1 MEAEVSMSDSI
12 PATTS
17 SADATIPAAPLA
29 HTAAEC
35 PQCFTEMQGDGAW
48 WRARPAGSRLV
59 GLVVSRAG
67 LPSVVQQRDDLTRF
81 GVPIEGFRHP
91 APETLE
97 DWAARLDRFFG
108 TLTRGDVLVVT
119 TVEALGVS
127 RADASRAVSD
137 LRQRGVMVKVL
148 AHGDR
153 HLHTVTVAPPA

>member
-1 MEAEVSMSDSI
+1 MSDPI
-12 PATTS
+12 PTPTS
-17 SADATIPAAPLA
+17 SADATSAAVPVA
-29 HTAAEC
+29 HTAADC

-67 LPSVVQQRDDLTRF
+67 LPSVVQQREDLTRF

-119 TVEALGVS
+119 TLEALGVS
-127 RADASRAVSD
+127 RADASRAVAE
-137 LRQRGVMVKVL
+137 LRQRGVIVKVL

-153 HLHTVTVAPPA
+153 HLHTATVAPPA

>member
-1 MEAEVSMSDSI
+1 MEAEVPMSEPI
-12 PATTS
+12 PTTASTDAVSAT
-17 SADATIPAAPLA
+17 APVA
-29 HTAAEC
+29 HTAADC
-35 PQCFTEMQGDGAW
+35 PQCFTEMQGDGTW

-59 GLVVSRAG
+59 GLVVSRPG
-67 LPSVVQQRDDLTRF
+67 LPSVVQQRDDLSRF

-108 TLTRGDVLVVT
+108 TLSRGDVLVVT

-127 RADASRAVSD
+127 RTDASRAVAE
-137 LRQRGVMVKVL
+137 LRQRGVIVKVL

-153 HLHTVTVAPPA
+153 HLHTATVTPPA